1 MNEPVLEAR
10 GLHKS
15 FKRKGVLRGLDL
27 NVPEGA
33 VMGLLGKNGAGKTT
47 LIECLL
53 GLVRPDEGRLS
64 LLGHEPWDMPTEIR
78 QRIGYVPQT
87 SNGFGWMRV
96 GELVRYIGAF
106 YSNWNMND
114 VRRLLSWY
122 ELEESAKVGTLSE
135 GQRQRLAIVQ
145 AMGHDPDL
153 LVLDEPVASLDP
165 AARRNFLKEL
175 IDFNARPGKTV
186 LFSTHITSD
195 LERSA
200 AQVAI
205 LKEGRIAF
213 NGGIDEL
220 KERIC
225 RLHIQSG
232 QPLPAALPAVRT
244 LRYETQGNTAL
255 AVTDGITEH
264 ELAQLE
270 QQLAARINL
279 EYLSLEDIFV
289 ELNR

>member
-1 MNEPVLEAR
+1 MNEQVLEAR
-10 GLHKS
+10 GLKKS
-15 FKRKGVLRGLDL
+15 FERKEVLRGLDFSL
-27 NVPEGA
+27 SKGS

-47 LIECLL
+47 LVQCLL
-53 GLVRPDEGRLS
+53 GINRADAGELS
-64 LLGHEPWDMPTEIR
+64 LLGQSPWDMDTATR
-78 QRIGYVPQT
+78 HRIGYVPQT
-87 SNGFGWMRV
+87 ATGFSWMRV
-96 GELVRYIGAF
+96 GELVRYIGSF
-106 YSNWNMND
+106 YSNWNSD
-114 VRRLLSWY
+114 KVQRLLSRY
-122 ELEESAKVGTLSE
+122 ELDESAKVGKLSE

-153 LVLDEPVASLDP
+153 LILDEPVASLDP
-165 AARRNFLKEL
+165 SARRNFIKEL

-205 LKEGRIAF
+205 LKDGLIAF

-220 KERIC
+220 KERVC
-225 RLHIQSG
+225 RLHIQAKV
-232 QPLPAALPAVRT
+232 PLPTALPGLQT
-244 LRYETQGNTAL
+244 LRYEVNGNSAL
-255 AVTDGITEH
+255 AVTDGVSEP
-264 ELAQLE
+264 AVGQLE
-270 QQLAARINL
+270 QQLDASIKL

>member
-1 MNEPVLEAR
+1 MNERVLEAR

-27 NVPEGA
+27 GVPAGA

-53 GLVRPDEGRLS
+53 GLTRPDEGQIS
-64 LLGHEPWDMPTEIR
+64 LLGHEPWDMGTEVR

-87 SNGFGWMRV
+87 SSGFGWMRV

-106 YSNWNMND
+106 YANWNMND
-114 VRRLLSWY
+114 VQRLLAWY
-122 ELEESAKVGTLSE
+122 ELEEDAKVGTLSE

-175 IDFNARPGKTV
+175 IEFNARPGKTV

-205 LKEGRIAF
+205 LKEGRIVF

-220 KERIC
+220 KERVC
-225 RLHIQSG
+225 RLHIHSG
-232 QPLPAALPAVRT
+232 KSLPAVLPAVRT
-244 LRYETQGNTAL
+244 LRYEAQGNTAF
-255 AVTDGITEH
+255 AVTDGISEH
-264 ELAQLE
+264 ELRRLE

>member
-10 GLHKS
+10 GLHKG
-15 FKRKGVLRGLDL
+15 FKRNDVLRGLDFR
-27 NVPEGA
+27 VPEGA

-53 GLVRPDEGRLS
+53 GLIRPDAGRLS
-64 LLGHEPWDMPTEIR
+64 LLGVAPWDMGTETR
-78 QRIGYVPQT
+78 HRIGYVAQT
-87 SNGFGWMRV
+87 NTGFGWMRV

-106 YSNWNMND
+106 YDNWNMDD
-114 VRRLLSWY
+114 VQRLLNWY
-122 ELEESAKVGTLSE
+122 ELDDKAKVGKLSE
-135 GQRQRLAIVQ
+135 GQRQRLAIVL

-165 AARRNFLKEL
+165 AARRTFLKEL

-200 AQVAI
+200 AQVAM
-205 LKEGRIAF
+205 LKDGRVAF
-213 NGGIDEL
+213 TGGIDDL

-225 RLHIQSG
+225 RLHIQSNRT
-232 QPLPAALPAVRT
+232 LPAALPGVRT
-244 LRYETQGNTAL
+244 LRYETRGNTAL
-255 AVTDGITEH
+255 AVADGITES
-264 ELAQLE
+264 ELVRLE
-270 QQLAARINL
+270 QQLAAHIDP

>member
-1 MNEPVLEAR
+1 MKEPVLEAR

-27 NVPEGA
+27 EVPEGA

-53 GLVRPDEGRLS
+53 GLVKPNEGEIT
-64 LLGHEPWDMPTEIR
+64 LLGASPWDMDTATR

-87 SNGFGWMRV
+87 SSSFGWMRV

-106 YSNWNMND
+106 YASWNMDN
-114 VRRLLSWY
+114 VQRLLAWY
-122 ELEESAKVGTLSE
+122 ELEEDAKVGTLSE

-175 IDFNARPGKTV
+175 IEFNTRPGKTV

-225 RLHIQSG
+225 RLHIHAG
-232 QPLPAALPAVRT
+232 RPLPTTLPAVRT
-244 LRYETQGNTAL
+244 LRYEKDGNTAL
-255 AVTDGITEH
+255 AVTDGITEDD
-264 ELAQLE
+264 LAQLE